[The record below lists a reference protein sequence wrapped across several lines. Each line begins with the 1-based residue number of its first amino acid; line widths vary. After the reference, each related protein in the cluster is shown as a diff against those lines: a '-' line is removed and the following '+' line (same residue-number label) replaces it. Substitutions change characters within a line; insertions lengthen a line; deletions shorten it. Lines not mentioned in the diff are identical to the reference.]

1 MEGSEL
7 LPPNGYP
14 LLMLPH
20 SAALCIRCDATAKKS
35 SSDAAIG
42 HHVADVSA
50 QEHCGSTVLQHA
62 YKHNYCCAGE
72 RRQ

>member
-7 LPPNGYP
+7 LPPNGYS

-20 SAALCIRCDATAKKS
+20 AAALCIRCDALPKRS
-35 SSDAAIG
+35 SSDAAVG
-42 HHVADVSA
+42 HQVADVSA
-50 QEHCGSTVLQHA
+50 QEHCGSIVLQHA
-62 YKHNYCCAGE
+62 YCCAGE